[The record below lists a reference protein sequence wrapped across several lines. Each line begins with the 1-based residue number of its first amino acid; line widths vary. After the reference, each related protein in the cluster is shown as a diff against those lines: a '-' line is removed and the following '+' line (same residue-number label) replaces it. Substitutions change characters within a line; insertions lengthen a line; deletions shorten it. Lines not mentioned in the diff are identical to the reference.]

1 MPGMSKV
8 HFSLHSA
15 LTAWQWSP
23 FSVCVPV
30 ALVVIGYFYLR
41 GDWRLAS
48 RGRRW
53 PARRTVP
60 FLAGLVAVDLAL
72 QSPVATFTA
81 SYFQAHVAQHL
92 LLMVVAPPLLAL
104 GAPSTLLLQT
114 ASRANKKRWLAVLRS
129 RPFAV
134 ATHPVLVWFF
144 YFGAMFAFF
153 LSPLLNFAM
162 EHMALMD
169 AINLAFL
176 LGGTFYWWPM
186 VGLDPIVHWKMGYGA
201 RLANL
206 AIGVPFE
213 AFLGIAI
220 MSQRAPIASMYT
232 LASTQAG
239 GALLWAATEVA
250 TFTGM
255 VPIVLQWVRADDR
268 AGRRAD
274 DRAARRAP
282 APLRPRADL
291 ASADLASGDL
301 ALADLARAESRG
313 RRSRSWAR
321 GSGRCS
327 NRGTRAGRR
336 CGGPRPASSLRPS
349 PGQRTV
355 PAPPGTRTGARAG
368 TGEASTGTRSLGVVE
383 RGRAAASG
391 GKAVRVE
398 DPNFELFARRHPF
411 AVG

>member
-1 MPGMSKV
+1 MNNV
-8 HFSLHSA
+8 QFSLHTA

-23 FSVCVPV
+23 FSISVTVV
-30 ALVVIGYFYLR
+30 LVVIGYCYLR

-53 PARRTVP
+53 PGRRTLA
-60 FLAGLVAVDLAL
+60 FMAGLFAVDLAL
-72 QSPVATFTA
+72 QSPVATFTG

-129 RPFAV
+129 QPFAIV
-134 ATHPVLVWFF
+134 SHPVLVWFF

-153 LSPLLNFAM
+153 LSPLLNYAM

-176 LGGTFYWWPM
+176 LGSTFYWWPM

-201 RLANL
+201 RIANL
-206 AIGVPFE
+206 ALGVPFE

-220 MSQRAPIASMYT
+220 MSEHAPIASMYT
-232 LASTQAG
+232 VQSTRAG

-250 TFTGM
+250 TFAGM
-255 VPIVLQWVRADDR
+255 VPVFVQWMRADDR

-274 DRAARRAP
+274 SRAARSPAGLTTAGLTTAGLTTAGLEPAELAP
-282 APLRPRADL
+282 A
-291 ASADLASGDL
+291 
-301 ALADLARAESRG
+301 
-313 RRSRSWAR
+313 
-321 GSGRCS
+321 
-327 NRGTRAGRR
+327 
-336 CGGPRPASSLRPS
+336 GGPPASTSPVAEKARPLFQ
-349 PGQRTV
+349 PGNSSWEAMWKAKAGFV
-355 PAPPGTRTGARAG
+355 PAPRPEALTRSEGGRDGGPPG
-368 TGEASTGTRSLGVVE
+368 ASTAPAGS
-383 RGRAAASG
+383 
-391 GKAVRVE
+391 
-398 DPNFELFARRHPF
+398 
-411 AVG
+411 

>member
-1 MPGMSKV
+1 MNKV
-8 HFSLHSA
+8 PFSLHTA

-23 FSVCVPV
+23 FSISVSVVLV
-30 ALVVIGYFYLR
+30 AVAYFYLK

-53 PARRTVP
+53 PGRRT
-60 FLAGLVAVDLAL
+60 LAFISGLVAVDLAL
-72 QSPVATFTA
+72 QSPVATFTG
-81 SYFQAHVAQHL
+81 SYFQAHVTQHL

-129 RPFAV
+129 QPFAI
-134 ATHPVLVWFF
+134 ASHPVLVWFF

-153 LSPLLNFAM
+153 LSPLLNYAM
-162 EHMALMD
+162 EHMAVMD
-169 AINLAFL
+169 AINLTFL

-201 RLANL
+201 KIANL
-206 AIGVPFE
+206 ALGVPFE

-232 LASTQAG
+232 LSSTRAG

-255 VPIVLQWVRADDR
+255 VPIVLQWVGADDR

-274 DRAARRAP
+274 ARIPRTAPAGLMPAGLAPAGLASEGGRRPAPTSPLGEKVRPLFQPGNSSWEAMWRAKAGYVPSSRP
-282 APLRPRADL
+282 APL
-291 ASADLASGDL
+291 
-301 ALADLARAESRG
+301 
-313 RRSRSWAR
+313 
-321 GSGRCS
+321 
-327 NRGTRAGRR
+327 TRAKGDRDGAAPGGRGAA
-336 CGGPRPASSLRPS
+336 GGS
-349 PGQRTV
+349 
-355 PAPPGTRTGARAG
+355 
-368 TGEASTGTRSLGVVE
+368 
-383 RGRAAASG
+383 
-391 GKAVRVE
+391 
-398 DPNFELFARRHPF
+398 
-411 AVG
+411 